1 MSSSNWV
8 NKTILLIASQTIS
21 QFGSTLVQFA
31 IMWYITLETKSGVMM
46 TISIICGFLPSF
58 FLSPFAGVW
67 ADRYNR
73 RLIIALSDS
82 FIAFSTL
89 ILAILF
95 LLGYDYIW
103 LLFVVMAI
111 RSIGSGIQSPAVSA
125 IIPQFVPKD
134 KLLRVN
140 GINSTIHSIVM
151 LVSPM
156 VSAFLLAVASIEA
169 IFFIDVFTAL
179 IAVLT
184 LVFFLKIPAHHKALE
199 RRAKSYLEDMKEGI
213 NYIRTHK
220 YIRHFF
226 LFCIFFFFL
235 IAPVSFLTPLQVTR
249 NYGSDVWRLTAIE
262 VAFSIGMMLGG
273 IIVSYLKGFKNKIHT
288 MAFASSITAITTFA
302 LGFDILFWLYLVIIF
317 SMGLAVPL
325 FHTNSN
331 VLLQEKVEE
340 EYLGRVFGLF
350 SMIASSMVPMG
361 MLVFGPLADVVSI
374 EIILLATGAVL
385 LLLSFFLS
393 RNKELLS
400 YGE

>member
-350 SMIASSMVPMG
+350 SMIASSMVPIG

-385 LLLSFFLS
+385 LLLSFLLS

>member
-1 MSSSNWV
+1 MSNNNWK
-8 NKTILLIASQTIS
+8 NKTILFLASQAIS
-21 QFGSTLVQFA
+21 LFGSTLVQFA

-350 SMIASSMVPMG
+350 SMIASSMVPIG

-385 LLLSFFLS
+385 LLLSFLLS